1 MNISTQQEYFET
13 RTGLLSSP
21 ASWRR

>member
-13 RTGLLSSP
+13 RKGFLSSP